1 MQLKAVKTPIFKLG
15 ENLTKFIKR
24 SVALLDDKSILVVTS
39 KIIALSQKRVVD
51 PKAVDWDRLIRQESQ
66 WAIMTKYCYLTLKD
80 NLIAPNA
87 GIDRSNARGK
97 WILWPQDSFRVA
109 EKLRKTLSRYY
120 KIKNLGILIT
130 DSRTSPLRKGIT
142 GVALAY
148 AGFKGLR
155 NYIGRKDIFGR
166 RLEMSQ
172 TNIADSLA
180 AAAVL
185 LMGEAAEQTPL
196 AVITGAP
203 VKFAK
208 RINKKELSINIKDD
222 IYRPLFDNLVST
234 IKRGSEK

>member
-1 MQLKAVKTPIFKLG
+1 MQLKSIKTPIFKLG
-15 ENLTKFIKR
+15 ENLTDFIKR
-24 SVALLDDKSILVVTS
+24 NITFLDDRSILVVTS

-51 PKAVDWDRLIRQESQ
+51 PKASDWDKLIRRESQ
-66 WAIMTKYCYLTLKD
+66 WAISTKYCYLTLKD
-80 NLIAPNA
+80 NLVAPNA

-97 WILWPQDSFRVA
+97 WILWPRDGFGVA
-109 EKLRKTLSRYY
+109 EKLQKTLSQYY
-120 KIKNLGILIT
+120 KTKNLGILIT
-130 DSRTSPLRKGIT
+130 DSRTSPLRKGVT

-155 NYIGRKDIFGR
+155 NYVGRKDIFGR

-180 AAAVL
+180 TAAVL

-203 VKFAK
+203 VKFSK
-208 RINKKELSINIKDD
+208 RVNKKELLINIRDD
-222 IYRPLFDNLVST
+222 IYRPFFDNLT
-234 IKRGSEK
+234 IKEDGN